1 MQVGS
6 SYLFPLSEIDTH
18 LSGYFVSAEGKMFS
32 TKQSTQGRVMVGSGS
47 YGSRHRYYTMY
58 GCSYEGAMLFRRA
71 QQHAN
76 WKSETSK
83 PTANVLTVSK
93 HDAQS
98 RVTDRS
104 HAQAVDQGIKGR
116 GFVIGQ
122 VAMHEGQEHLLFGS
136 KPAIHMTEQSYK
148 DEMTR
153 LATSKPGMKFVAL
166 KIVASVV
173 SGGVKWE

>member
-6 SYLFPLSEIDTH
+6 SYLFPLSKIDTH
-18 LSGYFVSAEGKMFS
+18 LDGYFISAEGKMFS
-32 TKQSTQGRVMVGSGS
+32 TKKFSQGRVMVGSGP
-47 YGSRHRYYTMY
+47 YGTSARTYTMN
-58 GCSYEGAMLFRRA
+58 GCSYDGSMLFHRA
-71 QQHAN
+71 QQHRD
-76 WKSETSK
+76 WKNETMT
-83 PTANVLTVSK
+83 PTANVLIVTK

-98 RVTDRS
+98 KITDRS
-104 HAQAVDQGIKGR
+104 HAQDVVQGIKGR

-122 VAMHEGQEHLLFGS
+122 VAVHDGQEHLLFGS

-153 LATSKPGMKFVAL
+153 LATSKPGIKFVAL